1 MNRTSFRGKGKRVE
15 FPFRE
20 AFWMSLEQI
29 RKRLK
34 RSIILVGSI
43 ALGISLLTHLEMT
56 NVILATYMSSIGS
69 TMEAY
74 QFWLIIVSLF
84 VCGIGLINANLIAI
98 YERYREIGTMKCL
111 GAMDQHVMKLFLIE
125 SLIFGAVG
133 GVLGF
138 SFGTITAIA
147 SSSVQLGINALS
159 FTPLEAILRY
169 LAISTGLS
177 VLLSVISTMYPALR
191 AARLNPVEALRH
203 NI

>member
-56 NVILATYMSSIGS
+56 NVILATYMSSMGS

-98 YERYREIGTMKCL
+98 YERYQEIGTMKCL

>member
-1 MNRTSFRGKGKRVE
+1 ME

-56 NVILATYMSSIGS
+56 NVILATYMSSMGS

-125 SLIFGAVG
+125 SLIFGAIG

-159 FTPLEAILRY
+159 FTPLEGILRY

>member
-1 MNRTSFRGKGKRVE
+1 
-15 FPFRE
+15 
-20 AFWMSLEQI
+20 MSLEQI

-56 NVILATYMSSIGS
+56 NVILATYMSSMGS

-84 VCGIGLINANLIAI
+84 VCGIGLINANLMAI

>member
-1 MNRTSFRGKGKRVE
+1 ME

-56 NVILATYMSSIGS
+56 NVILATYMSSMGS

-125 SLIFGAVG
+125 SLIFGAIG

>member
-1 MNRTSFRGKGKRVE
+1 MKRKSFRGGGERVE

-20 AFWMSLEQI
+20 AFWMSVEQI

-34 RSIILVGSI
+34 RSIIVVGSI

-56 NVILATYMSSIGS
+56 NVILATYMSSMGT

-125 SLIFGAVG
+125 SLIFGLVG

-138 SFGTITAIA
+138 SFGTITAMA
-147 SSSVQLGINALS
+147 SSSVQLGINVLG

-169 LAISTGLS
+169 LAITTGLS
-177 VLLSVISTMYPALR
+177 VLLSVVSTVYPAWR

-203 NI
+203 NV

>member
-1 MNRTSFRGKGKRVE
+1 VE

-56 NVILATYMSSIGS
+56 NVILATYMSSMGS

>member
-1 MNRTSFRGKGKRVE
+1 ME

-111 GAMDQHVMKLFLIE
+111 GAMDLHVMKLFLIE

>member
-1 MNRTSFRGKGKRVE
+1 ME

-56 NVILATYMSSIGS
+56 NVILATYMSSMGS

-84 VCGIGLINANLIAI
+84 VCGIGLINANLMAI

>member
-1 MNRTSFRGKGKRVE
+1 VNRPSFRGKGKRVE
-15 FPFRE
+15 FPFRA

>member
-1 MNRTSFRGKGKRVE
+1 ME

-56 NVILATYMSSIGS
+56 NVILATYMSSMGS

-159 FTPLEAILRY
+159 FTPLEGILRY

>member
-1 MNRTSFRGKGKRVE
+1 ME

>member
-1 MNRTSFRGKGKRVE
+1 ME

-56 NVILATYMSSIGS
+56 NVILATYMSSMGS

-111 GAMDQHVMKLFLIE
+111 GAMDLHVMKLFLIE

>member
-1 MNRTSFRGKGKRVE
+1 VE

-56 NVILATYMSSIGS
+56 NVILATYMSSMGS

-98 YERYREIGTMKCL
+98 YERYQEIGTMKCL

>member
-1 MNRTSFRGKGKRVE
+1 VE

-56 NVILATYMSSIGS
+56 NVILATYMSSMGS

-111 GAMDQHVMKLFLIE
+111 GAMDQHVIKLFLIE

-147 SSSVQLGINALS
+147 SSSVQLGINALG

-177 VLLSVISTMYPALR
+177 VLLSVVSTMYPALR

>member
-1 MNRTSFRGKGKRVE
+1 ME

-56 NVILATYMSSIGS
+56 NVILATYMSSMGS

>member
-1 MNRTSFRGKGKRVE
+1 
-15 FPFRE
+15 
-20 AFWMSLEQI
+20 MSLEQI

-34 RSIILVGSI
+34 RSIIVVGSI

-56 NVILATYMSSIGS
+56 NVILATYMSSMGT

-74 QFWLIIVSLF
+74 QFWLIVVSLF

-111 GAMDQHVMKLFLIE
+111 GALDQHVMKLFLVE
-125 SLIFGAVG
+125 SLVFGLVG

-147 SSSVQLGINALS
+147 SSSTQLGINVLG
-159 FTPLEAILRY
+159 FTPLEATLRN
-169 LAISTGLS
+169 LAVTTGLS
-177 VLLSVISTMYPALR
+177 VLISVVSTVYPALR

-203 NI
+203 HV

>member
-1 MNRTSFRGKGKRVE
+1 ME

-56 NVILATYMSSIGS
+56 NVILATYMSSMGS

-125 SLIFGAVG
+125 SLIFGAIG

-177 VLLSVISTMYPALR
+177 VLLSVISTLYPALR